1 MPLLALDEDDEE
13 QEAQSSVED
22 DKQEDDVHDD
32 HHHHE
37 KRGLAKLHETRRLKS
52 FKSKSCFS
60 LADLQEEH
68 AQS

>member
-1 MPLLALDEDDEE
+1 MPLLALNEDDEE
-13 QEAQSSVED
+13 QEAQSSLED
-22 DKQEDDVHDD
+22 DKQEDDHVH

-37 KRGLAKLHETRRLKS
+37 KHGLAKLHETRRLKS

-68 AQS
+68 TQS